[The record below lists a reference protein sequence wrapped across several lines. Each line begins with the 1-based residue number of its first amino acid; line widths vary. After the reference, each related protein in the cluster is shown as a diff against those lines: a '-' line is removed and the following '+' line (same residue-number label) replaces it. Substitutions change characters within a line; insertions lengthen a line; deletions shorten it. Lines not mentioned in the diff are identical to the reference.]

1 MCISSTHSRPPP
13 SPLLPTTK
21 PLTTPPATACLRA
34 DRYDSGLPLLAYVP
48 TGLLLPA
55 CLNAA
60 AHPFPKLCTF
70 LHGYRPLLPAY
81 LHGYH
86 PLLPAYLHG
95 YRPLLP
101 AYLHGYRPLRPAY
114 LLVLSKIHLAVSAL
128 MCAAQ
133 LRCEAQQALQVV
145 HLENP
150 CPCPRA

>member
-81 LHGYH
+81 LHGY
-86 PLLPAYLHG
+86 
-95 YRPLLP
+95 
-101 AYLHGYRPLRPAY
+101 RPLRPAY